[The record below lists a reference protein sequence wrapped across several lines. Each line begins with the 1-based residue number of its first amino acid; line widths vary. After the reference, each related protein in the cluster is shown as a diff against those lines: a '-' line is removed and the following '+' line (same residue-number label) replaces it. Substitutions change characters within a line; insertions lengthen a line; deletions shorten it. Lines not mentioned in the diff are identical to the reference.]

1 MYNWNSLMVFSL
13 WTLNLSLHGKHEP
26 ISHFFKYFFLA
37 SKLENPLK
45 HFSHALNS
53 REAGKKTL
61 AASVKFIVIYAPLE
75 PLLAFFIIYTRTLLF
90 FFFNFISVKYK
101 YVTKWLLLILF
112 KQ

>member
-1 MYNWNSLMVFSL
+1 MVFSL

-26 ISHFFKYFFLA
+26 IALFLSSFFLA

-61 AASVKFIVIYAPLE
+61 AASVKFIVIYAPLLN
-75 PLLAFFIIYTRTLLF
+75 PFFSFFVNLHAYSLF
-90 FFFNFISVKYK
+90 S
-101 YVTKWLLLILF
+101 LLL
-112 KQ
+112 